1 MYIGKLND
9 VNSPVT
15 ISYTIHKEGLRDV
28 PAIAAAGNPLN
39 GEELL
44 VRWSQLYLAKLAFLL
59 TFSKMCFLDS
69 VRLVLPAVCQAEKIS
84 VYDEKD
90 DQLLAV
96 YAAETGKKITDHE
109 ISLTVATNLRSC
121 RIVIDAPFSDIG
133 LSSLDLFGAYG
144 DDLPLFP
151 TPAKSCLASETV
163 SVATFNGYQAD
174 CPEGV
179 RAGEILAEK
188 LLERTGHAIAEKT
201 DGAIRFRKDAAI
213 AENGYR
219 LTVAKDAIDI
229 AASDLRGFVIAVET
243 LVKLLRGNAFQLG
256 TVEDAPR
263 FNFRGVHILLPPP
276 EEWAFARRL
285 IKHLISPMG
294 YNAVIL
300 EFAGGM
306 RFESHPEITE
316 AVIHAKKMGRDGL
329 WPAFPHGEAGGAT
342 VVEKADV
349 AAYIDYI
356 RSFGID
362 VIPEVQSLGHVQFM
376 TIAHPDIAERE
387 DTIETAVDQRF
398 ADANTG
404 KFYAHCYCPSNEK
417 SYKILFDLMDEI
429 IEVARPTKYVH
440 AGHDEVYQIGV
451 CPVCREKDPA
461 DLYYND
467 VMRIYNHLAEK
478 GLKMMIWSD
487 MLQSA
492 SSYKTVPAIDRIPK
506 DIVMMDFIWYFHL
519 GKDIEVNLTEKG
531 FPVLIGNL
539 YSSHFPRFE
548 KRVQNPRIFGGEM
561 SFWTRV
567 SEEVLGREGKIYD
580 LFFTAEMLWSDTY
593 REALRFSYDRVIRR
607 LIPPLRDLLGDR
619 QSPSQLPAHQETALY
634 GASQSPDPENDRTGL
649 DIAVNGRFDSL
660 VISHAAQS
668 EMTRMPWVALEEI
681 GAYHVMFDDG
691 SSELIPVL
699 YGGNIG
705 YWNRRQGQPQPQPYY
720 RHNGYIGTYFADT
733 TESRLRDGRIVT
745 IYHYE
750 WLVPQNGKTIVR
762 LRYIPAANAK
772 SDVVVYGVMGLKN
785 TQTGTY
791 LP

>member
-1 MYIGKLND
+1 MYLGKLNASS
-9 VNSPVT
+9 SPVSIT
-15 ISYTIHKEGLRDV
+15 YSVQKIEDGSTPVFEKT
-28 PAIAAAGNPLN
+28 GNLLN
-39 GEELL
+39 GEPLL
-44 VRWSQLYLAKLAFLL
+44 VRWNQLYLSGLQFTFRLAATAFLD
-59 TFSKMCFLDS
+59 TI
-69 VRLVLPAVCQAEKIS
+69 VLKLSQSCSAEKIS
-84 VYDEKD
+84 VYDD
-90 DQLLAV
+90 ADGQLLDV
-96 YAAETGKKITDHE
+96 YAAETGKKITVQE
-109 ISLTVATNLRSC
+109 IELTVAHQLAAFRL
-121 RIVIDAPFSDIG
+121 VIDAPFSDVA
-133 LSSLDLFGAYG
+133 LDSLDLYGACG
-144 DDLPLFP
+144 DDLPIFP
-151 TPAKSCLASETV
+151 IPVKEALSAETV
-163 SVATFNGYQAD
+163 PVAEFTCFTSD
-174 CPEGV
+174 CPEGSQ
-179 RAGEILAEK
+179 AAAILAEK
-188 LLERTGHAIAEKT
+188 LQETYGMAL
-201 DGAIRFRKDAAI
+201 
-213 AENGYR
+213 AENASGKPLCFQKNTAIGANSYHVT
-219 LTVAKDAIDI
+219 LTVDAITLE
-229 AASDLRGFVIAVET
+229 ASDLRGFVIAAET
-243 LVKLLRGNAFQLG
+243 LLKSIRNNGYPIG
-256 TVEDAPR
+256 KIEDAPR
-263 FNFRGVHILLPPP
+263 FNFRGVHLFIPP
-276 EEWAFARRL
+276 ADQFDFARRL
-285 IKHLISPMG
+285 IKHLVSPMG
-294 YNAVIL
+294 YNYVIL

-306 RFESHPEITE
+306 RFDSHPEITE
-316 AVIHAKKMGRDGL
+316 AVLHAKQMAREGK
-329 WPAFPHGEAGGAT
+329 WPAFPHGTVGGDG

-492 SSYKTVPAIDRIPK
+492 SSYKTVPAIDRLPK

-593 REALRFSYDRVIRR
+593 HEALRFSYDRIIRR

-634 GASQSPDPENDRTGL
+634 GVSQSPDPEKDKTGL
-649 DIAVNGRFDSL
+649 DITVNGRFDSL

-668 EMTRMPWVALEEI
+668 EMTRMPWVKLEEI
-681 GAYHVMFDDG
+681 GAYHVMFDVG

-750 WLVPQNGKTIVR
+750 WLAPQNGKTIVR

-772 SDVVVYGVMGLKN
+772 SDVVVYGVMGLK
-785 TQTGTY
+785 
-791 LP
+791 

>member
-1 MYIGKLND
+1 MYLGKLND
-9 VNSPVT
+9 AKSPVT
-15 ISYTIHKEGLRDV
+15 VSYTIHKEGSRDV
-28 PAIAAAGNPLN
+28 PAMAAAGNPLN

-44 VRWSQLYLAKLAFLL
+44 VRWSQLYLSKLAFSL
-59 TFSKMCFLDS
+59 TFSKTCFLDS

-84 VYDEKD
+84 IYDEKD

-96 YAAETGKKITDHE
+96 YAAETGKKIIDHE
-109 ISLTVATNLRSC
+109 ISLTVATSLAAC

-133 LSSLDLFGAYG
+133 LSELDFFGAYG
-144 DDLPLFP
+144 DDLPLYP
-151 TPAKSCLASETV
+151 TPAKSSLSDKTV
-163 SVATFNGYQAD
+163 AITSFNGYQAD
-174 CPEGV
+174 TSAGN

-188 LLERTGHAIAEKT
+188 LLEKTGHALTAKA
-201 DGAIRFRKDAAI
+201 DGAIRFKQDAAI

-219 LTVAKDAIDI
+219 LSVTENNIDI
-229 AASDLRGFVIAVET
+229 AAADLRGFVIAVET
-243 LVKLLRGNAFQLG
+243 LLKMLRGNSFQLG

-263 FNFRGVHILLPPP
+263 FNFRGVHIFLPPP
-276 EEWAFARRL
+276 DQFDFAKRL
-285 IKHLISPMG
+285 IKYLISPMG

-316 AVIHAKKMGRDGL
+316 AVIHAKQMAREGK
-329 WPAFPHGEAGGAT
+329 WPQFPHGEVGGDG

-349 AAYIDYI
+349 ADYIDYI

-387 DTIETAVDQRF
+387 ESLEEAVDQRF
-398 ADANTG
+398 ADANKG

-429 IEVARPTKYVH
+429 IDVAQPTKYVH

-467 VMRIYNHLAEK
+467 VMRIHDHLAAK

-492 SSYKTVPAIDRIPK
+492 SSYKTVSAIDRLPK

-519 GKDIEVNLTEKG
+519 GKDIEENLTEKG

-548 KRVQNPRIFGGEM
+548 KRVQNPLIVGGEI

-567 SEEVLGREGKIYD
+567 TEEVLGREGKIYD
-580 LFFTAEMLWSDTY
+580 LFYTAEMLWSATY
-593 REALRFSYDRVIRR
+593 REALRYSYDGIIRR
-607 LIPPLRDLLGDR
+607 LIPPLRDQLGNR
-619 QSPSQLPAHQETALY
+619 QSPSLLHAHHETELY
-634 GASQSPDPENDRTGL
+634 STIGAPNPEIDKTSL
-649 DIAVNGRFDSL
+649 DIRLNKRFDSL
-660 VISHAAQS
+660 VFTHTACR
-668 EMTRMPWVALEEI
+668 EMTRMPWVDLEEI
-681 GAYHVMFDDG
+681 GAYYVTFDDG
-691 SSELIPVL
+691 SSERLPVT

-705 YWNRRQGQPQPQPYY
+705 YWNRRQGQPQPQPFY

-733 TESRLRDGRIVT
+733 TESRLRDGRLVT

-750 WLVPQNGKTIVR
+750 WLLSQNGKTIVR
-762 LRYIPAANAK
+762 LRYIPAENAK
-772 SDVVVYGVMGLKN
+772 SDVVIYGVKGISR
-785 TQTGTY
+785 
-791 LP
+791 

>member
-1 MYIGKLND
+1 MYLGKLND
-9 VNSPVT
+9 AKSPVT
-15 ISYTIHKEGLRDV
+15 VSYTIHKEGSRDV
-28 PAIAAAGNPLN
+28 PVMAAAGNPLN

-44 VRWSQLYLAKLAFLL
+44 VRWSQLYLSGLAFSF
-59 TFSKMCFLDS
+59 TFSKTCFLDS

-109 ISLTVATNLRSC
+109 ISLTVATSLAAC

-133 LSSLDLFGAYG
+133 LSELDFFGAYG
-144 DDLPLFP
+144 DDLPLYP
-151 TPAKSCLASETV
+151 TPAKTSLSDKTV
-163 SVATFNGYQAD
+163 AITSFNGYQAD
-174 CPEGV
+174 TSAGS

-188 LLERTGHAIAEKT
+188 LLEKTGHALSAKA
-201 DGAIRFRKDAAI
+201 DGTFRFKQDAAI

-219 LTVAKDAIDI
+219 LSVTEKGIDI
-229 AASDLRGFVIAVET
+229 AAADLRGFVIAVET
-243 LVKLLRGNAFQLG
+243 LIKMLRGNSFQLG
-256 TVEDAPR
+256 IVEDAPR

-276 EEWAFARRL
+276 EELPFAKRL
-285 IKHLISPMG
+285 IKYLISPMG
-294 YNAVIL
+294 YNYVIL

-306 RFESHPEITE
+306 RFDSHPEITE
-316 AVIHAKKMGRDGL
+316 AVIHAKQMAREGK
-329 WPAFPHGEAGGAT
+329 WPGFPHGEAGGVT
-342 VVEKADV
+342 VIEKADV
-349 AAYIDYI
+349 ASYIDYI

-429 IEVARPTKYVH
+429 IDVAKPTKYVH

-467 VMRIYNHLAEK
+467 VMRIHDHLAAK

-492 SSYKTVPAIDRIPK
+492 SSYKTVSAIDRLPK

-519 GKDIEVNLTEKG
+519 GKDIEENLTEKG

-619 QSPSQLPAHQETALY
+619 QSPSQLPGHQETALY
-634 GASQSPDPENDRTGL
+634 GASQSPDPENDKTGL

-660 VISHAAQS
+660 VISHTAQS

-681 GAYHVMFDDG
+681 GAYYVTFDDG
-691 SSELIPVL
+691 SSLRLPVT

-705 YWNRRQGQPQPQPYY
+705 YWKRRQNQPQPQPFY

-733 TESRLRDGRIVT
+733 TESHLRDGRLVT
-745 IYHYE
+745 LYHYE
-750 WLVPQNGKTIVR
+750 WLLPQNGKAIVR

-772 SDVVVYGVMGLKN
+772 SDVVVYGVTGLN
-785 TQTGTY
+785 C
-791 LP
+791 

>member
-1 MYIGKLND
+1 MYLGKLND
-9 VNSPVT
+9 AKSPVT
-15 ISYTIHKEGLRDV
+15 VSYTIHKEGTKDV
-28 PAIAAAGNPLN
+28 PAIAVAGNPLE
-39 GEELL
+39 GKELL
-44 VRWSQLYLAKLAFLL
+44 VRWSQLYLSGLAFSF
-59 TFSKMCFLDS
+59 TFSETCFLDS
-69 VRLVLPAVCQAEKIS
+69 IRLVLPAVCQAEKIS

-90 DQLLAV
+90 GQLLVV
-96 YAAETGKKITDHE
+96 YATETGKKITDHE
-109 ISLTVATNLRSC
+109 ISLTVATTLRTC

-133 LSSLDLFGAYG
+133 LTELDFFGAYG
-144 DDLPLFP
+144 DELPLYP
-151 TPAKSCLASETV
+151 TPAKSSLCNKTIAVTS
-163 SVATFNGYQAD
+163 FNGYQAD
-174 CPEGV
+174 SSEGC

-188 LLERTGHAIAEKT
+188 LLEMTGHTLIAKA
-201 DGAIRFRKDAAI
+201 DGNIRFHKNTAI

-219 LTVAKDAIDI
+219 LTVAEDGIDI
-229 AASDLRGFVIAVET
+229 VAADLRGFVIAVET
-243 LVKLLRGNAFQLG
+243 LVKTLRGNAFQLG

-263 FNFRGVHILLPPP
+263 FNFRGVHIFLPPP
-276 EEWAFARRL
+276 DQFAFAKRL
-285 IKHLISPMG
+285 IKYLISPLG
-294 YNAVIL
+294 YNTVIL

-306 RFESHPEITE
+306 RFDSHPEITE
-316 AVIHAKKMGRDGL
+316 AVLHAKRMAREGK
-329 WPAFPHGEAGGAT
+329 WPGFPHGEVGGDG

-349 AAYIDYI
+349 ADYINYI

-387 DTIETAVDQRF
+387 DAIETAVDQRF

-429 IEVARPTKYVH
+429 IEVAKPTKYVH

-451 CPVCREKDPA
+451 CPVCREKNPA

-467 VMRIYNHLAEK
+467 VMRIHDHLAAK

-492 SSYKTVPAIDRIPK
+492 SSYKTVPAIDRLPK

-519 GKDIEVNLTEKG
+519 GKDIEENLTEKG

-548 KRVQNPRIFGGEM
+548 KRVQNPQIFGGEL

-580 LFFTAEMLWSDTY
+580 LFYTAEMLWTDTY
-593 REALRFSYDRVIRR
+593 REALRYSYDRIIRQ
-607 LIPPLRDLLGDR
+607 LIPPLRDLLGSR
-619 QSPSQLPAHQETALY
+619 KSPSQAIAHQETVLY
-634 GASQSPDPENDRTGL
+634 SASKAADPEMDKTGL
-649 DIAVNGRFDSL
+649 DIMVNGCFNSL
-660 VISHAAQS
+660 VISHATQR

-691 SSELIPVL
+691 SSEIIPIL

-745 IYHYE
+745 IYHFE
-750 WLVPQNGKTIVR
+750 WLNPQNGKKIVR
-762 LRYIPAANAK
+762 LRYIPAENAK
-772 SDVVVYGVMGLKN
+772 SGVVVYGVKGLKC
-785 TQTGTY
+785 G
-791 LP
+791 

>member
-1 MYIGKLND
+1 MYLGKLND
-9 VNSPVT
+9 ASSPVT
-15 ISYTIHKEGLRDV
+15 VSCAVHKDGSREA
-28 PAIAAAGNPLN
+28 PAFALSGCPLN

-44 VRWSQLYLAKLAFLL
+44 VRWSQLYLSGLAFAV
-59 TFSKMCFLDS
+59 TFSETCFLDTI
-69 VRLVLPAVCQAEKIS
+69 RLALSATCQPEKIT

-90 DQLLAV
+90 GQLLTV
-96 YAAETGKKITDHE
+96 YAAETGKKITEKE
-109 ISLTVATNLRSC
+109 ITLTVATQLTAC
-121 RIVIDAPFSDIG
+121 RIVIDAPFSDVG
-133 LSSLDLFGAYG
+133 LTSLELFGAHG

-151 TPAKSCLASETV
+151 TPLKSNLSDQTV
-163 SVATFNGYQAD
+163 AVTAFNGYAAD
-174 CPEGV
+174 CPEAQ

-188 LLERTGHAIAEKT
+188 LLERTSHAITAQSNGT
-201 DGAIRFRKDAAI
+201 ICFRKDSAI

-219 LTVAKDAIDI
+219 LTITLDKITI
-229 AASDLRGFVIAVET
+229 EASDMRGFIIAIET
-243 LVKLLRGNAFQLG
+243 LIKMLRGNSFQLG

-276 EEWAFARRL
+276 EELPFAKRL
-285 IKHLISPMG
+285 IKYLISPMG
-294 YNAVIL
+294 YNVVIL

-306 RFESHPEITE
+306 RFDSHPEITE
-316 AVIHAKKMGRDGL
+316 AVIHAKQMAREGK
-329 WPAFPHGEAGGAT
+329 WPGFPHGEAGGAT
-342 VVEKADV
+342 VIEKADV
-349 AAYIDYI
+349 ASYIDYI

-429 IEVARPTKYVH
+429 IDVAKPTKYVH

-451 CPVCREKDPA
+451 CPVCRDKDPA

-467 VMRIYNHLAEK
+467 VMRIHDHLAAK

-492 SSYKTVPAIDRIPK
+492 SSYKTVSAIDRLPK

-519 GKDIEVNLTEKG
+519 GKDIEENLTEKG
-531 FPVLIGNL
+531 FSVLIGNL

-548 KRVQNPRIFGGEM
+548 KRVRNPLIVGGEL

-580 LFFTAEMLWSDTY
+580 LFYTAEMLWTATY
-593 REALRFSYDRVIRR
+593 REALRYSYDRVIRQ
-607 LIPPLRDLLGDR
+607 LIPPLRDQLGSR
-619 QSPSQLPAHQETALY
+619 QSPSLLPAHHETELY
-634 GASQSPDPENDRTGL
+634 GTIGAPNPEIDKTSL
-649 DIAVNGRFDSL
+649 DIRLNKRFDSL
-660 VISHAAQS
+660 VFTHTAQS
-668 EMTRMPWVALEEI
+668 EMTRMPWVKLEEI

-699 YGGNIG
+699 YGGNVG
-705 YWNRRQGQPQPQPYY
+705 YWNRRQGQPQPQPFY

-733 TESRLRDGRIVT
+733 TESRLRDGRLVT
-745 IYHYE
+745 LYHYE
-750 WLVPQNGKTIVR
+750 WLLPQNSKTIVR
-762 LRYIPAANAK
+762 LRYIPAENAK
-772 SDVVVYGVMGLKN
+772 SDVVVYGVTGLN
-785 TQTGTY
+785 R
-791 LP
+791 

>member
-1 MYIGKLND
+1 MYLGKLND
-9 VNSPVT
+9 VKSPVT
-15 ISYTIHKEGLRDV
+15 VSYSIHKEGNREV
-28 PAIAAAGNPLN
+28 PAVAAAGNPLN

-44 VRWSQLYLAKLAFLL
+44 VRWSQLYLSGLAFSF
-59 TFSKMCFLDS
+59 TFSKTCFLDT
-69 VRLVLPAVCQAEKIS
+69 VRLTLPAVCQAEKIS
-84 VYDEKD
+84 IYDEKN

-109 ISLTVATNLRSC
+109 ISLTVATSLAAC

-133 LSSLDLFGAYG
+133 LTSLELFGAHG

-151 TPAKSCLASETV
+151 TPLKSNLSEQTV
-163 SVATFNGYQAD
+163 AVTAFNGYAAD
-174 CPEGV
+174 CPEAQ

-188 LLERTGHAIAEKT
+188 LLEKTGHAIIT
-201 DGAIRFRKDAAI
+201 QSNGTICFRKDSAI

-219 LTVAKDAIDI
+219 LTITLDKITI
-229 AASDLRGFVIAVET
+229 EASDMRGFIIAIET
-243 LVKLLRGNAFQLG
+243 LLKMLRGNSFQLG
-256 TVEDAPR
+256 IVEDAPR
-263 FNFRGVHILLPPP
+263 FNFRGVHIFLPPP
-276 EEWAFARRL
+276 DQFDFAKRL
-285 IKHLISPMG
+285 IKYLISPLG

-316 AVIHAKKMGRDGL
+316 AVLHAKQMAREGK
-329 WPAFPHGEAGGAT
+329 WPQFPHGEVGGDG

-387 DTIETAVDQRF
+387 ESLEEAVDQRF
-398 ADANTG
+398 ADANKG

-429 IEVARPTKYVH
+429 IDVAKPTKYVH

-467 VMRIYNHLAEK
+467 VMRIHDHLAAK

-492 SSYKTVPAIDRIPK
+492 SSYKTVSAIDRLPK

-519 GKDIEVNLTEKG
+519 GKDIEENLTEKG

-548 KRVQNPRIFGGEM
+548 KRVQNPLIVGGEI

-567 SEEVLGREGKIYD
+567 TEEVLGREGKIYD
-580 LFFTAEMLWSDTY
+580 LFYTAEMLWSGTY
-593 REALRFSYDRVIRR
+593 REALRYSYDGVIRR
-607 LIPPLRDLLGDR
+607 LIPPLRDLLGQR
-619 QSPSQLPAHQETALY
+619 QSPSQLPLHQEIAIY
-634 GASQSPDPENDRTGL
+634 GTTQSPDPEKDRSGL
-649 DIAVNGRFDSL
+649 DIAMNGRFDSL
-660 VISHAAQS
+660 VITHTAQR
-668 EMTRMPWVALEEI
+668 ELTRMPWIELEEI
-681 GAYHVMFDDG
+681 GAYEITFDDG
-691 SSELIPVL
+691 STECLPVS
-699 YGGNIG
+699 YGGNVG

-733 TESRLRDGRIVT
+733 TESRLRDGRLVT
-745 IYHYE
+745 LYHYE
-750 WLVPQNGKTIVR
+750 WLLPQTDKAVTRIR
-762 LRYIPAANAK
+762 FIPADNAK
-772 SDVVVYGVMGLKN
+772 SDVVIYGVTGLN
-785 TQTGTY
+785 R
-791 LP
+791 

>member
-1 MYIGKLND
+1 
-9 VNSPVT
+9 
-15 ISYTIHKEGLRDV
+15 
-28 PAIAAAGNPLN
+28 
-39 GEELL
+39 
-44 VRWSQLYLAKLAFLL
+44 
-59 TFSKMCFLDS
+59 
-69 VRLVLPAVCQAEKIS
+69 
-84 VYDEKD
+84 
-90 DQLLAV
+90 
-96 YAAETGKKITDHE
+96 TGKKITDHE
-109 ISLTVATNLRSC
+109 ISLTVATSLAAC

-133 LSSLDLFGAYG
+133 LSELDFFGAYG
-144 DDLPLFP
+144 DDLPLYP
-151 TPAKSCLASETV
+151 TPAKSSLSDKTV
-163 SVATFNGYQAD
+163 DVTSFNGYQAD
-174 CPEGV
+174 NDAAN

-188 LLERTGHAIAEKT
+188 LLEKTGYALTAKANGT
-201 DGAIRFRKDAAI
+201 IRFKQDAAI

-219 LTVAKDAIDI
+219 LNVTEKNIDI
-229 AASDLRGFVIAVET
+229 AAADFRGFVIAVET
-243 LVKLLRGNAFQLG
+243 LIKMLRGNSFQQG
-256 TVEDAPR
+256 IVEDAPR
-263 FNFRGVHILLPPP
+263 FNFRGVHIFLPPP
-276 EEWAFARRL
+276 DQFDFAKRL
-285 IKHLISPMG
+285 IKYLISPMG

-316 AVIHAKKMGRDGL
+316 AVLHAKQMAREGK
-329 WPAFPHGEAGGAT
+329 WPQFPHGEVGGDG

-387 DTIETAVDQRF
+387 ESLEEAVDQRF
-398 ADANTG
+398 ADANKG

-467 VMRIYNHLAEK
+467 VMRIHDHLAAK

-487 MLQSA
+487 MLQSV
-492 SSYKTVPAIDRIPK
+492 SSYKTVSAIDRLPK

-519 GKDIEVNLTEKG
+519 GKDIEENLTEKG

-593 REALRFSYDRVIRR
+593 HEALRFSYDRVIRR

-634 GASQSPDPENDRTGL
+634 GTSQSPDPEKDKTGL

-733 TESRLRDGRIVT
+733 TESRLRDGRLVT
-745 IYHYE
+745 LYHYE
-750 WLVPQNGKTIVR
+750 WLLPQNGKTIVR

-772 SDVVVYGVMGLKN
+772 SDVVVYGVTGLN
-785 TQTGTY
+785 C
-791 LP
+791 